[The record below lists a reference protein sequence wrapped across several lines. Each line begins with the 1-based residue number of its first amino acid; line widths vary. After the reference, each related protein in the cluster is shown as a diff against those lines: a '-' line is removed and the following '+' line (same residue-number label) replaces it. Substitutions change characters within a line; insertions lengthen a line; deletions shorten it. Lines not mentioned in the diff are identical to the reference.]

1 MTASSP
7 TKKTR
12 TLIDA
17 LLAVKM
23 LISLWNCLRFPAQGG
38 YDNYMHSGRAVH
50 AGLRATRMDYDPP
63 FYYFVNLPTIL
74 LDPAAKKDVDGLMT
88 VIEWSNLLYLFVF
101 YVVWIYFIFP
111 RVLPGARS
119 WTVASVILLAL
130 PGYQKL
136 AAMVH
141 SDNILTTFTACTFA
155 CWLWLDQRRAR
166 FEGVGGQ
173 GKPYKLRALFGFA
186 AIIGLT
192 GLTRPFACLPVA
204 LFSVLTLRE
213 VWAISR
219 PQIGRFVARAA
230 PLMILV
236 GLLSTT
242 WYVYRW
248 RRAHVVLDAYNH
260 SYIDDYQ
267 KYKPGFDF
275 KAYFTTFYFKDL
287 LHTPNRKLYL
297 EDPDAEPGKNR
308 YANSFFTLA
317 YSEMW
322 GDQWL
327 YFSGR
332 GEEKLWEKR
341 VILVGGMPLTLFL
354 LAAWPLGLFR
364 TVREVVRRRRWV
376 TRRTIVLVMTLGAA
390 LLYLVWQTHPGLT
403 PGKNSSVKFI
413 YIAYAVPF
421 VLTMCMSFRMR
432 RREYRLMLPL
442 SLLTFALAA
451 PISFYWDTPKRPGH
465 RHKRDPVE
473 TPVETRLALPPPGR
487 AAG

>member
-1 MTASSP
+1 MTEPRP

-23 LISLWNCLRFPAQGG
+23 LISFWNCLRFPAQGG
-38 YDNYMHSGRAVH
+38 YDNYMHSGRAVN

-63 FYYFVNLPTIL
+63 FYYFVNLPTLL

-88 VIEWSNLLYLFVF
+88 VIEWSNVLYLLLF
-101 YVVWIYFIFP
+101 YIVWIYFIFP

-155 CWLWLDQRRAR
+155 CWLWLDRRRAR
-166 FEGVGGQ
+166 FEGVGGR
-173 GKPYKLRALFGFA
+173 GEPYRRRALFGFA
-186 AIIGLT
+186 AIIGMT
-192 GLTRPFACLPVA
+192 GLTRPFAVLPVA
-204 LFSVLTLRE
+204 LFSILALRE
-213 VWAISR
+213 TWAISR
-219 PQIGRFVARAA
+219 PKISRFVARAA
-230 PLMILV
+230 PLMLLV
-236 GLLSTT
+236 GALSGT

-267 KYKPGFDF
+267 QYKPDF
-275 KAYFTTFYFKDL
+275 SFKHYFTSFYFREL
-287 LHTPNRKLYL
+287 LHTPNRKMFTD
-297 EDPDAEPGKNR
+297 DPDAEPGKNR

-341 VILVGGMPLTLFL
+341 VVLAGAMPLTLFL
-354 LAAWPLGLFR
+354 LAAWPLGLLR
-364 TVREVVRRRRWV
+364 ALREIVRRRRW
-376 TRRTIVLVMTLGAA
+376 TTPPTIVLVMMLGAMA
-390 LLYLVWQTHPGLT
+390 LYLWWQTHPGLL

-421 VLTMCMSFRMR
+421 VVSMCMSYRMG
-432 RREYRLMLPL
+432 RREYRVMLPL
-442 SLLTFALAA
+442 CLLTFALAA
-451 PISFYWDTPKRPGH
+451 PISFYWDTPKVRGR
-465 RHKRDPVE
+465 RHKHDQVE
-473 TPVETRLALPPPGR
+473 TPVETRLVLPQGR